1 MLGGDEARARR
12 LSVIARNRKRKSC
25 RWSANPFPR
34 RLSGTILKRTMS
46 FFSRDTYS
54 VHGDEVFVRLLTPY
68 TERITELCRIAEAAL
83 ATPELLRQDFFTT
96 LYAEASRIAELAD
109 SHGAQ
114 TNEKWFPFR
123 ESVAAVK
130 LFASVTNEILHIRTG
145 ISRYQLL
152 GDDEDLERSID
163 NVVTM
168 MRTATVTACGT
179 VLEQLQRCGLTV
191 EAGEPKFIFNRS
203 EPFVYRLPTDRK
215 VRHIEN
221 VGETVVYL
229 ATRFLNLSEDGDVTE
244 VVLQRDASSYEDSI
258 PEPISEER
266 LRLVEARFHNL
277 QSMYDT
283 YIFESDIEQQNG
295 DLPILR
301 GHITIIYHLFSVAT
315 SLAHYYIRH
324 MSSLRR
330 DSALRMHFAVAPKKI
345 VMLLFEFPL
354 RFAGL
359 YLESAVQLCQAM
371 IRSYS
376 ERTRIVVP
384 IPNYRGFHVRPSTL
398 IAKIVAH
405 YGSPVTMHL
414 KDQEY
419 DAASPLE
426 LFRANEAINAVK
438 RRRVADMLSKEVELQ
453 VTVPNDDGARTRE
466 LQLLFVRLMNEG
478 SIVLY
483 DSNLSFTDLQCSEE
497 ATLAEFASRYVVHL
511 MSVAKMDI
519 KSDVT
524 VTFDGDS
531 RALNDLRILAENGY
545 GEDRM
550 GNNIV
555 LPKEL
560 AYLSR

>member
-1 MLGGDEARARR
+1 MSLFG
-12 LSVIARNRKRKSC
+12 RNKS
-25 RWSANPFPR
+25 
-34 RLSGTILKRTMS
+34 K
-46 FFSRDTYS
+46 D
-54 VHGDEVFVRLLTPY
+54 HDDEVFARFLAPY
-68 TERITELCRIAEAAL
+68 TDRIAELCRIAEASSSDPEFPLRDLLSAL
-83 ATPELLRQDFFTT
+83 
-96 LYAEASRIAELAD
+96 YGEAARIEELAD

-130 LFASVTNEILHIRTG
+130 LFSTVTNEILHIKTG
-145 ISRYQLL
+145 VSRYQLL
-152 GDDEDLERSID
+152 GNDGDLERTTDS
-163 NVVTM
+163 VVTA
-168 MRTATVTACGT
+168 MRNAIETACRV
-179 VLEQLQRCGLTV
+179 VLEQLDRCGLGR
-191 EAGEPKFIFNRS
+191 ADGESTFSPRRS
-203 EPFVYRLPTDRK
+203 ESIAYVLPANRT

-221 VGETVVYL
+221 VGETVVHL
-229 ATRFLNLSEDGDVTE
+229 ATQFLNLSEDGDVRD
-244 VVLQRDASSYEDSI
+244 VLSERDQETYAESI
-258 PEPISEER
+258 PDPISEER

-295 DLPILR
+295 DLPVLR
-301 GHITIIYHLFSVAT
+301 GHVTLIYHLMSVAT
-315 SLAHYYIRH
+315 NLAHYYIRH

-330 DSALRMHFAVAPKKI
+330 DSALRMRFPVEPDEI
-345 VMLLFEFPL
+345 VTLLFDFPL

-376 ERTRIVVP
+376 ERAQVVVP

-405 YGSPVTMHL
+405 YGSPVTMRL
-414 KDQEY
+414 QEEEY
-419 DAASPLE
+419 DAGSPLE

-438 RRRVADMLSKEVELQ
+438 RRRVADMLSKETELQ
-453 VTVPNDDGARTRE
+453 VTVPDDDRARTRE
-466 LQLLFVRLMNEG
+466 LQLLFIRLMNEG
-478 SIVLY
+478 NIVLY
-483 DSNLSFTDLQCSEE
+483 ESDLSFDDLQCDEQ

-519 KSDVT
+519 KSDIT

-560 AYLSR
+560 SYLSR